1 MKDDTDNVHSKS
13 AECQENAFDAFTREF
28 ERYSHSA
35 VIVCFSLK
43 YLFSVIVYIL
53 LRSFASSQFSELW
66 MAVVLAYALYGHEM
80 YINSKVKEDLIKSVL
95 EENHDEEKDKTDSK
109 SQLG

>member
-1 MKDDTDNVHSKS
+1 MKDDTNNMCSKS
-13 AECQENAFDAFTREF
+13 AECQENAFDAFTHEF

-43 YLFSVIVYIL
+43 YLLSVTVYIL
-53 LRSFASSQFSELW
+53 LRSFAGSQFSELW

-80 YINSKVKEDLIKSVL
+80 YIDSKVKDELIRSALK
-95 EENHDEEKDKTDSK
+95 ENHDEEKDNKDS
-109 SQLG
+109 